1 MTDKLATS
9 LGPRSDPSVDMRP
22 DAQRKCL
29 GCGLLHGSVN
39 LQRLC
44 VERALTDAR
53 RELATTQAEL
63 VASKTELE
71 TLAALRRLRTEVTK
85 LPPSWVVKNE
95 KER

>member
-1 MTDKLATS
+1 VSDRLATS

-63 VASKTELE
+63 VAAKTEIE
-71 TLAALRRLRTEVTK
+71 ILAAIKQLRAEVAK

-95 KER
+95 IER